1 MKYNFP
7 NDAKFDSEYFLRLSI
22 ACRQNCGNLIKTA
35 NLIKKVSG
43 LRHSMFCRYTASEEL
58 QKAIFCMLV
67 HREYMKKEQISLIF
81 AKHEAKIILYE
92 KIFNVGSGLTI
103 DNQEFI
109 LDGVPLKQ
117 LDLKRIIEENKE
129 FGVQYMK
136 KRNDC
141 MYVRPGEKEIHSP
154 SKEADFEQE
163 ETRMISEISTLNGL
177 WEMLWKYEFKGKFS
191 GLSCSRIIT
200 DGKPVYEIS
209 STGGILVERK
219 NYRPKWAEDV
229 DEQVHS
235 SNHTFYYDSELKK
248 AT

>member
-1 MKYNFP
+1 MKYDFT
-7 NDAKFDSEYFLRLSI
+7 NDEKYNSEYFLRLSI

-92 KIFNVGSGLTI
+92 KIFNSGSGLTI
-103 DNQEFI
+103 DNQEVI
-109 LDGVPLKQ
+109 LDGEPLKK

-129 FGVQYMK
+129 FGLQYMK

-141 MYVRPGEKEIHSP
+141 MYVRPDEKGIHSP
-154 SKEADFEQE
+154 SEEADFEQE
-163 ETRMISEISTLNGL
+163 ETRLIREISTLNGL
-177 WEMLWKYEFKGKFS
+177 WGMLWKYEFKGKFR
-191 GLSCSRIIT
+191 GLTCSRIIK
-200 DGKPVYEIS
+200 DGKPIYEIS
-209 STGGILVERK
+209 ATGGILVERT
-219 NYRPKWAEDV
+219 NYRPKWADDV
-229 DEQVHS
+229 DEQFDSMNHS
-235 SNHTFYYDSELKK
+235 FYYEKN
-248 AT
+248 